1 MDIANESHQ
10 PGAAQH
16 GCQFEQTLKGE
27 PCEHPEE
34 VSFGGLLLCERHA
47 WQLKAQER
55 TVLWRGIA
63 SSLEVCLRN
72 VNLWRDA
79 DLVRRLQAE
88 QARATAEFEL
98 AQEEL
103 QRIRLR

>member
-1 MDIANESHQ
+1 MGIASETHQ
-10 PGAAQH
+10 PGAAQPS
-16 GCQFEQTLKGE
+16 CQFEQILKGE
-27 PCEHPEE
+27 PCELPGE
-34 VSFGGLLLCERHA
+34 VSFGDLLLCERHA
-47 WQLKAQER
+47 RQLKAQER

-79 DLVRRLQAE
+79 DLLRRLQAE

-103 QRIRLR
+103 RRIRLR

>member
-1 MDIANESHQ
+1 MDIASETHQ
-10 PGAAQH
+10 PGAAQPC
-16 GCQFEQTLKGE
+16 CQFDRTLKGK
-27 PCEHPEE
+27 PCGLPGE
-34 VSFGGLLLCERHA
+34 VSFGDLLLCERHA
-47 WQLKAQER
+47 RQLKAQER
-55 TVLWRGIA
+55 AILWRGIA

-72 VNLWRDA
+72 VNLWRDT

-88 QARATAEFEL
+88 RARATAELEL